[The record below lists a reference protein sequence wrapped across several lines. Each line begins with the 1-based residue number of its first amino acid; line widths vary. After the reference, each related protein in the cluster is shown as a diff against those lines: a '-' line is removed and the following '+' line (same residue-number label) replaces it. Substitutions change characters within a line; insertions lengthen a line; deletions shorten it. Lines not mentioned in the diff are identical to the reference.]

1 VREDF
6 VEDVVGEGEE
16 SGRMIHG
23 RRRIGGIAG
32 KGRWSFADERRRRR
46 RKLNDLK
53 LPSPLLRT
61 MASSSSS
68 TAQKTFEILNDVQP
82 LDPAD
87 EIFLYD
93 AEKQKEL
100 VKQAPWKTE

>member
-1 VREDF
+1 MMV
-6 VEDVVGEGEE
+6 
-16 SGRMIHG
+16 ST
-23 RRRIGGIAG
+23 RRRGSGGELAS
-32 KGRWSFADERRRRR
+32 RFAF
-46 RKLNDLK
+46 
-53 LPSPLLRT
+53 LLHLLVPPFCLA

-68 TAQKTFEILNDVQP
+68 TAQKTFELANEVRP

>member
-1 VREDF
+1 MGEKAGRRDAGRCERK
-6 VEDVVGEGEE
+6 EGEGGKLEA
-16 SGRMIHG
+16 
-23 RRRIGGIAG
+23 RRRTDANSHLLV
-32 KGRWSFADERRRRR
+32 SF
-46 RKLNDLK
+46 
-53 LPSPLLRT
+53 S